1 MAKTY
6 TVDGNLA
13 TAAIDFAPASLVEEV
28 LQNVRTILST
38 VKYSVPLDREFGIS
52 GTAVD
57 LPMPQ
62 AKAVLSVEI
71 FTAVKRYEPRAIIQS
86 INFTGEETGKLVPTL
101 EVRIVGSE

>member
-6 TVDGNLA
+6 TVDGDPA
-13 TAAIDFAPASLVEEV
+13 TAVVDFAPGSLVEEV

-52 GTAVD
+52 GTVVD
-57 LPMPQ
+57 LPMSQ
-62 AKAVLSVEI
+62 VKAMLSGEI
-71 FTAVKRYEPRAIIQS
+71 FATVKRYEPRAVIQS
-86 INFTGEETGKLVPTL
+86 INFSGGETGKLVPTL

>member
-1 MAKTY
+1 MAKSY
-6 TVDGNLA
+6 TVDGNA
-13 TAAIDFAPASLVEEV
+13 STAAVEFAPASLVEEV

-38 VKYSVPLDREFGIS
+38 VKFGIS

-62 AKAVLSVEI
+62 AKAVLSGEI

-86 INFTGEETGKLVPTL
+86 ISFSGEETGKLVPTL
-101 EVRIVGSE
+101 EVRIVGTE

>member
-1 MAKTY
+1 MTKSY
-6 TVDGNLA
+6 TVDGNQ
-13 TAAIDFAPASLVEEV
+13 TTVSFAPTGLVQEV

-62 AKAVLSVEI
+62 AKAMLSGEI
-71 FTAVKRYEPRAIIQS
+71 FAAVKRYEPRAIIQS
-86 INFTGEETGKLVPTL
+86 INFTGEETGKLVPIL
-101 EVRIVGSE
+101 EVRIVEPE